1 MSNTY
6 LNFFKRE
13 MPLFVAYAKEHYS
26 DILPSSAFNEIEHI
40 MPEVLEVCAE
50 HGNLYGDLGSIFA
63 YFYNS
68 NIWAASV
75 ANQLY
80 NLFYWEDNSI
90 RHFYSSP
97 YEVITS
103 KSKGSI
109 LFRKFGTI
117 PCKVTRQTAILLA
130 LRSVQFRAF
139 TPIEDIEDQWIEI
152 GRDNSKLRHIRETG
166 LFKDKSTGDITYL
179 RANYAHT
186 PNSSYSSWIARSRSG
201 KVELPIDL
209 TSVNHY
215 YYVDGSYTREIDL
228 NHNSYLDF
236 EFFARFKEIVSN
248 GEYTLDEC
256 RWAKKIFTLVLCD
269 QTGNNT
275 FTTISAD
282 MARYH
287 VSHYGY
293 NAERYLDKIDFTTAT
308 DEMGK
313 DTLNS
318 LKPILHREHPSYR
331 KVWDL
336 VGYIFYMIGER
347 EELTVSKDRITVN
360 RRGNND
366 LGIHLCICETSTAI
380 LDSLNGRVVV
390 PRPTGFYMFKAI
402 PRYTDLD
409 KHSDFLYLNADQSTL
424 PKKFLDWNDDVGDAY
439 CIPHRKVVLGGGN
452 DELVNVV
459 DPKPYNSAPALKG
472 LSCNFD
478 DELLGNNPGVDV
490 VLGTVYDTTRANEI
504 CYQASVAKAV
514 MDATTCEE
522 HDQECDNDSSDDSSN
537 NSSEYY

>member
-1 MSNTY
+1 MSNAY

-26 DILPSSAFNEIEHI
+26 DILPASAFNEIEHI

-139 TPIEDIEDQWIEI
+139 TPIEDIEDQWIQASHD
-152 GRDNSKLRHIRETG
+152 DNKLHHVRETG
-166 LFKDKSTGDITYL
+166 LFKDKSTGEVNYL
-179 RANYAHT
+179 RANYAHV
-186 PNSSYSSWIARSRSG
+186 PNSTYSSWIARARIG
-201 KVELPIDL
+201 KVELPLDL

-228 NHNSYLDF
+228 NHNSYLDL

-248 GEYTLDEC
+248 GEYTHEEC
-256 RWAKKIFTLVLCD
+256 SLAKYIFTLMLCNYSEN
-269 QTGNNT
+269 GT
-275 FTTISAD
+275 FTTIAAD

-293 NAERYLDKIDFTTAT
+293 NSERYLNMIKFKDVT
-308 DEMGK
+308 DEESK
-313 DTLNS
+313 EIINS
-318 LKPILHREHPSYR
+318 LKPVLRREHPSYR
-331 KVWDL
+331 KIWDL
-336 VGYIFYMIGER
+336 VGYVFYMIGER

-360 RRGNND
+360 HRGNND
-366 LGIHLCICETSTAI
+366 LGIHLCISETSTAI
-380 LDSLNGRVVV
+380 LDSSNGRVVV

-402 PRYTDLD
+402 PRYVDLD
-409 KHSDFLYLNADQSTL
+409 KHSDFLYLNADRSSM

-439 CIPHRKVVLGGGN
+439 CIPHRKVVLGGG
-452 DELVNVV
+452 DDKLVNAVA
-459 DPKPYNSAPALKG
+459 PKPFKSSSALRG

-478 DELLGNNPGVDV
+478 DELLGNNNPSVDV
-490 VLGTVYDTTRANEI
+490 VLQTTYDTTRANEI
-504 CYQASVAKAV
+504 CYQASVAKAI

-522 HDQECDNDSSDDSSN
+522 PDQESENDSGDDSSEN
-537 NSSEYY
+537 